1 MMPRSVAPTRLLERL
16 SQETAPQS
24 EEPTSRLA
32 SIRRHLELLLNCR
45 LDSCRSAPDL
55 GISDFNASHLATH
68 DLHEQIADAI
78 CDCLQRYEPRLQQ
91 IRVNHSANTEDPL
104 QLAFHIAGEI
114 RLQGLDRRQTTSFTL
129 LFDGLRRER
138 RLI

>member
-45 LDSCRSAPDL
+45 LDSCRSAPEL
-55 GISDFNASHLATH
+55 GICDFNATHLAAH

-78 CDCLQRYEPRLQQ
+78 RGCLQRYEPRMQQ
-91 IRVNHSANTEDPL
+91 TRVTHSVNTEDPL

-114 RLQGLDRRQTTSFTL
+114 RIQKKGMSQATSFTL
-129 LFDGLRRER
+129 LVDGLRRER